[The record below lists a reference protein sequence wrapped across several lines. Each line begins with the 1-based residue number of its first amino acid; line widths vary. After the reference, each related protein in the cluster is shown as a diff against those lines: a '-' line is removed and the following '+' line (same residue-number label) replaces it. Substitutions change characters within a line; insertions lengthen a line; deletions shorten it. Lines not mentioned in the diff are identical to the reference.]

1 MARRNAVSGAKAGKL
16 QDEELFTALVV
27 EAFRFHGVL
36 LALGN
41 RLCAG
46 TGLTSARWQVLGAI
60 ALAGPLTV
68 AQIARTMGLTRQS
81 VQRLV
86 DDLEAAGIVQ
96 RTAHPESRR
105 ARLVALTQAGAAVYA
120 QVEKRE
126 RPWAN
131 RAAARVPKAELVT
144 TLRVL
149 RGIRG
154 KVETELRGGKRR
166 GLTLR
171 PQDPSWH

>member
-1 MARRNAVSGAKAGKL
+1 
-16 QDEELFTALVV
+16 VV
-27 EAFRFHGVL
+27 EAFRLHGVL
-36 LALGN
+36 IALGN
-41 RLCAG
+41 RLSEG

-60 ALAGPLTV
+60 ALAGRPLTV

-86 DDLEAAGIVQ
+86 DELETAGIVR

-105 ARLVALTQAGAAVYA
+105 ARLVALTDAGQSAYA
-120 QVEKRE
+120 EVEKRQ

-131 RAAARVPKAELVT
+131 RAALGVSRTALAT

-149 RGIRG
+149 RALRER
-154 KVETELRGGKRR
+154 VEVELRGGRRR
-166 GLTLR
+166 GLTL
-171 PQDPSWH
+171 PGGGTSWH